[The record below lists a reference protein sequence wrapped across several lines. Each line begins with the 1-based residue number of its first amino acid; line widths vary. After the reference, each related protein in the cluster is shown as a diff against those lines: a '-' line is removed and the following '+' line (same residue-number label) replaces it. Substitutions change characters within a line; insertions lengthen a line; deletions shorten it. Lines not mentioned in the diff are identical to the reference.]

1 MTFTPELLQRMLLR
15 AAESL
20 TSQRAYLNELDAA
33 IGDGDHGTAVVAA
46 YNAAAEAA
54 AKAVAEKMSLAAMF
68 EKIGWDVMSAT
79 SGSTSTLT
87 GSFYM
92 GMATAASS
100 DSLDTDATIAAFEA
114 GLANVRKATKANIGD
129 KTLIDALLPAIDAM
143 SSLRG
148 QNASLAAIF
157 GAAASAAEAGAAT
170 TKEFTA
176 KHGRARNLGER
187 SRGHIDAGA
196 TSTAMVYR
204 AFADAV

>member
-1 MTFTPELLQRMLLR
+1 MSFTPELLKCMLSR

-20 TSQRAYLNELDAA
+20 ASQRAYLNELDAA

-46 YNAAAEAA
+46 YSAAAEAA
-54 AKAVAEKMSLAAMF
+54 AKAVAEKMSFAAML

-87 GSFYM
+87 GSFFA
-92 GMATAASS
+92 GMSTAAAS
-100 DSLDTDATIAAFEA
+100 DSLDTDTTIAAFEA

-129 KTLIDALLPAIDAM
+129 KTLIDAFQPAIDAM
-143 SSLRG
+143 VSLRG
-148 QNASLAAIF
+148 QNAALAAVF

-170 TKEFTA
+170 TKDFAA

-187 SRGHIDAGA
+187 SRGHLDAGA
-196 TSTAMVYR
+196 TSTAIVYR
-204 AFADAV
+204 AFADAN